1 MGLDMYMTA
10 RHSFYGCN
18 ITATVCSEDYNGVKR
33 ENKIDN
39 VRCVETEVG
48 YWRKANAIHKWFV
61 DNVQNGEDD
70 CKKYYVSED
79 DLDALELACRKV
91 LAAKGTEKEKE
102 VAMEF
107 LPPCDGFFFGGTE
120 IDEYYFTDLE
130 DTLKIIERAR
140 KALLEKGDIYYSSS
154 W

>member
-1 MGLDMYMTA
+1 M
-10 RHSFYGCN
+10 
-18 ITATVCSEDYNGVKR
+18 KR
-33 ENKIDN
+33 EIKIDN

-70 CKKYYVSED
+70 CKQYYVSED
-79 DLDALELACRKV
+79 DLDALELDCRKV
-91 LAAKGTEKEKE
+91 LAAKGTEQEKD
-102 VAMEF
+102 VAMKI
-107 LPPCDGFFFGGTE
+107 LPPCEGFFFGGTE

-130 DTLKIIERAR
+130 NTLKIIERAR
-140 KALLEKGDIYYSSS
+140 KDLLEKDDVYCSIYYHSS